1 MHEASAASRVGLYTS
16 TSNNRLPTVRLDRG
30 HNVPVL
36 KKAFMTKSRKYSFG
50 LIGMLAVY
58 CSLPSLDAS
67 AGPAQVMPQLPQ
79 ATASLPST
87 NYGGLWWNDPAG
99 SESGW
104 GIDFAHQGDIIFAT
118 WFTYDQTGSAL
129 WLVMTAYKLSEGVYS
144 GGIVTTTGPSYAS
157 VPFDPRRVA
166 RTMVGTGTLTFN
178 DLNNGTFEY
187 TVSGVTQRKQITH
200 EIFGPLPIC
209 IFGSQT
215 DLALATNYQDM
226 WWNPSESGWGISLTH
241 QGSTI
246 FAAWFTYDQDG
257 TPIWLSFT
265 ATPTQQIGAYS
276 GTIFRASGPAFFT
289 VPFDP
294 MNVTRSVVGTA
305 TLTFASGNSATFA
318 YTLFGVAQVKSITRE
333 VFQEPGTDCQ

>member
-1 MHEASAASRVGLYTS
+1 MCASEPTRVAFAVTLRMFCTRRN
-16 TSNNRLPTVRLDRG
+16 TPA
-30 HNVPVL
+30 HM
-36 KKAFMTKSRKYSFG
+36 KARMVKSRKFSFG
-50 LIGMLAVY
+50 LISLLAAC
-58 CSLPSLDAS
+58 CSLATLGAS
-67 AGPAQVMPQLPQ
+67 ADPVQAMPPEAQAAAALPA
-79 ATASLPST
+79 T

-104 GIDFAHQGDIIFAT
+104 GIDFAHQGDVIFAT

-129 WLVMTAYKLSEGVYS
+129 WMVMTAYKLSDGVYS

-157 VPFDPRRVA
+157 VPFDPRRVT
-166 RTMVGTGTLTFN
+166 RTMVGTGTLTFS
-178 DLNNGTFEY
+178 DANNGTFEY
-187 TVSGVTQRKQITH
+187 TASGITQSKQITH

-209 IFGSQT
+209 IFGMQP
-215 DLALATNYQDM
+215 DLAFATNYQDM

-276 GTIFRASGPAFFT
+276 GTLLRASGPAFFT

-294 MNVTRSVVGTA
+294 ENVTRTAVGTA

-333 VFQEPGTDCQ
+333 VFQAPGTDCQ